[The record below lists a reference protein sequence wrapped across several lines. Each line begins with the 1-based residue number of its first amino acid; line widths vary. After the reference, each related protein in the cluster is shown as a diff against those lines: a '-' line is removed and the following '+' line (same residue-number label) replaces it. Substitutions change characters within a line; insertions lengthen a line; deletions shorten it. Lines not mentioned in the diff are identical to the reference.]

1 MFNQNFS
8 QVSFSRVVVVSGSLL
23 LSTVM
28 SVPVFAHSK
37 GACVDNVVEGCNA
50 QHPNNYKARLAC
62 VNSGITQC
70 NSHSHGGGNG
80 VDSASEDLTSG
91 GNDNETR
98 FQNRRIFKRLQLKP

>member
-1 MFNQNFS
+1 MSHQKF
-8 QVSFSRVVVVSGSLL
+8 VKPSFSRAVVVVGTLL
-23 LSTVM
+23 FSSAL

-70 NSHSHGGGNG
+70 NGHSHGGGNG

-91 GNDNETR
+91 GNDNEVR
-98 FQNRRIFKRLQLKP
+98 LQNRRIFKRLQLKP